1 MDGPRQLLIM
11 GGGLGLMPRK
21 DSFYEALNALPGVHT
36 TILTGKNQKLYDRLA
51 LGNTENIEVVAF
63 TDRVYRVHGPGSPD
77 AVQAGGHHH
86 L

>member
-1 MDGPRQLLIM
+1 M

-51 LGNTENIEVVAF
+51 GKYENIEVVAF
-63 TDRVYRVHGPGSPD
+63 TDGFTSTW
-77 AVQAGGHHH
+77 AG
-86 L
+86 LT